1 MNSVISNNLLYK
13 PDFVLE
19 YTEEEL
25 NELSNELSAEDEKL
39 FEEILKLEEQYKGNS
54 NFMQELLEATK
65 KGAMQYLDAMT
76 DTGET
81 FNEAKRPNSVK
92 KFDDEIIIKQTHSA
106 DPNEKREY
114 RTMKEAGCDIFD
126 KNVPGTT
133 SGMSEKGARLF
144 AIHKEAYSQ
153 RIKSVIG
160 ISNENNSVNYKSDS
174 NANSESLSGLRG
186 YAIGIKE
193 RHLCG
198 VRICRVGS
206 PVPMYSVDEIQEMYA
221 RQIDEKGV
229 VDNPSNWLMQKNY
242 EKFQD
247 TLIKEYGFKSRSQA
261 DRWMKDNHLTIH
273 EAPDGMYLIPT
284 DVHDAVKHSGYR
296 SKMTALLKGQIT
308 KEELNTYIVKE
319 KVEFVKHE
327 AQVRGVRAAKGI
339 GLSAIKDVLKCTIVV
354 ICEET
359 YSEFKIKS
367 EDKFIDRMLR
377 IFKKCWEKVKS
388 KCKQIINNIWS
399 NIKGSLFSELLTAL
413 NDFFFGTFKNIFK
426 IIRQMFSS
434 IKSAF
439 KIILSRDKN
448 VSWGER
454 FFEASK
460 ILSAGIVG
468 IIGFS
473 LNELIEKGLISIGIP
488 FASFIAEC
496 LSGLFAGIMSAIVI
510 MLFDKLKKQ
519 FTTQSTAVQILQLE
533 SRSLCINCAQVQ
545 ISSLKL
551 DIKLQETYDFIGQ
564 IFMSIKDIYRD
575 IQVHKTTSQEISD
588 GLIDQ
593 ISEQKQRIDRLRTL
607 NGQYGVDDNFWQ

>member
-92 KFDDEIIIKQTHSA
+92 KFDDESIIKQTHSA

-153 RIKSVIG
+153 RTKSVIG

-193 RHLCG
+193 RRLCG

-377 IFKKCWEKVKS
+377 IFKNCWEKVKS

-399 NIKGSLFSELLTAL
+399 NIKGSLLSELLTAL

-439 KIILSRDKN
+439 KIILNRDKN

-551 DIKLQETYDFIGQ
+551 DIKLQETYDFVGQ
-564 IFMSIKDIYRD
+564 IFMSIKDKYED
-575 IQVHKTTSQEISD
+575 IQGHIDD
-588 GLIDQ
+588 GLKLLDDFTQ
-593 ISEQKQRIDRLRTL
+593 IRQEQQQGINEL
-607 NGQYGVDDNFWQ
+607 NELIVRYGNDDNF

>member
-1 MNSVISNNLLYK
+1 MNSVIPNNLLCK

-19 YTEEEL
+19 YSEEEL
-25 NELSNELSAEDEKL
+25 EQLSNELSAEDEKI
-39 FEEILKLEEQYKGNS
+39 FEEILKLEEENKGNS
-54 NFMQELLEATK
+54 DFMKELLEAAK
-65 KGAMQYLDAMT
+65 KGTMQYLDAMT

-81 FNEAKRPNSVK
+81 FNKVKRPDDVK
-92 KFDDEIIIKQTHSA
+92 KFDNEKIIKHTHSA

-114 RTMKEAGCDIFD
+114 RTMQEAGCDIFD
-126 KNVPGTT
+126 RNVPGTT

-153 RIKSVIG
+153 RTKSVTG

-174 NANSESLSGLRG
+174 NVNSESLSGLRG

-193 RHLCG
+193 RRFCG

-229 VDNPSNWLMQKNY
+229 VDNPSNWIMQENY
-242 EKFQD
+242 NKFKDALIEK
-247 TLIKEYGFKSRSQA
+247 YGFKSRDQA

-308 KEELNTYIVKE
+308 KEELNTYIVEE
-319 KVEFVKHE
+319 KVKFAKHE
-327 AQVRGVRAAKGI
+327 VQVRGVRAAKGI
-339 GLSAIKDVLKCTIVV
+339 ALSAIKDVLKCTIVV

-377 IFKKCWEKVKS
+377 IFKNCWEKVKS

-399 NIKGSLFSELLTAL
+399 NIQGSLLSELLTAL

-426 IIRQMFSS
+426 IIRQMFGS

-439 KIILSRDKN
+439 KIICSRDKK

-473 LNELIEKGLISIGIP
+473 LNELIEKGLTSIGIP

-496 LSGLFAGIMSAIVI
+496 LSGLFAGIMSAIVM

-519 FTTQSTAVQILQLE
+519 FISQSTATRQLQLE
-533 SRSLCINCAQVQ
+533 SRYLCIHSAQVD
-545 ISSLKL
+545 ISSLIMDMKML
-551 DIKLQETYDFIGQ
+551 DTYNFIGQ
-564 IFMSIKDIYRD
+564 IFASMNDIYKH
-575 IQVHKTTSQEISD
+575 IE
-588 GLIDQ
+588 
-593 ISEQKQRIDRLRTL
+593 SEKQNGEKLTRVLVGEAIAQKERNADLEALKRKYIEDT
-607 NGQYGVDDNFWQ
+607 NF

>member
-1 MNSVISNNLLYK
+1 MNSVIPNNLLCK

-19 YTEEEL
+19 YSEEEL
-25 NELSNELSAEDEKL
+25 EQLSNELSAEDEKI
-39 FEEILKLEEQYKGNS
+39 FEEILKLEEENKGNS
-54 NFMQELLEATK
+54 DFMKELLEAAK
-65 KGAMQYLDAMT
+65 KGTMQYLDAMT

-81 FNEAKRPNSVK
+81 FNKVKRPDDVK
-92 KFDDEIIIKQTHSA
+92 KFDNEKIIKHTHSA
-106 DPNEKREY
+106 DPNERREY
-114 RTMKEAGCDIFD
+114 RTMQEAGCDIFD
-126 KNVPGTT
+126 RNVPGTT

-153 RIKSVIG
+153 RTKSVTG

-174 NANSESLSGLRG
+174 NVNSESLSGLRG

-193 RHLCG
+193 RRLCG

-206 PVPMYSVDEIQEMYA
+206 PVPMYSVDEVQEMYA

-377 IFKKCWEKVKS
+377 IFKNCWEKVKS

-399 NIKGSLFSELLTAL
+399 NIKGSLLSEMLTAL

-426 IIRQMFSS
+426 IVRQMFSS
-434 IKSAF
+434 IKSAL
-439 KIILSRDKN
+439 KIIISKDKN
-448 VSWGER
+448 ISLGER
-454 FFEASK
+454 VFEASK

-468 IIGFS
+468 LIGFS
-473 LNELIEKGLISIGIP
+473 LNELIEKGLTSIGIP

-496 LSGLFAGIMSAIVI
+496 LSGLFAGIMSAIVM

-519 FTTQSTAVQILQLE
+519 FATHSTAVQILQLE

-551 DIKLQETYDFIGQ
+551 DIKLQETYNFIGRV
-564 IFMSIKDIYRD
+564 FMSIKDIYEK
-575 IQVHKTTSQEISD
+575 IQEDKETISKLSKDCDNEITKERERTIE
-588 GLIDQ
+588 LI
-593 ISEQKQRIDRLRTL
+593 ELK
-607 NGQYGVDDNFWQ
+607 NKYGNDNNF